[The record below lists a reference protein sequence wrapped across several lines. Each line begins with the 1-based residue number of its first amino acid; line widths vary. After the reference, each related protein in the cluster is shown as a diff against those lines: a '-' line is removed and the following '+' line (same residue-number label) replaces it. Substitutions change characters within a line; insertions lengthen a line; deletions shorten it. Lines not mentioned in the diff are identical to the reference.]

1 MRKKIPFIEQMEHSE
16 CGLACLA
23 MVLGY
28 HDYHVTLTELRN
40 QFGSS
45 KKGSSLYHLIEI
57 GKQFHMIGKA
67 YKAEVHQ
74 LPELSM
80 PYIVFWEFKHYVVVE
95 RMDKKTV
102 TILDPSSSR
111 RSISK
116 EEFQTSYSGYVLTFK
131 PDDTFTSQ
139 PKKRRINLLLIHIL
153 KQRKLLTYLLL
164 ASLLLQGVGLV
175 TPKLT
180 QWLTDQVILK
190 EDSSQWSVIGYSIL
204 GLYLFHQLFSLL
216 RGYLIAKLQTSM
228 DISLMSTFIS
238 KLFHLNFSFFESRT
252 SGDLIF
258 RANSNIIIRQILSS
272 RVLSIII
279 DLILVVGYAVIMFSL
294 HWKLALMVL
303 LLCMVVAG
311 TLLLSSHL
319 LRKLSDRHVSA
330 QTKTQSYLTESIY
343 GICDIKVLGAEKKVF
358 EHWRNL
364 FTSQLEVSQ
373 KQSVYTSILDTFSS
387 GIQLS
392 TPLILLWVGSAY
404 VLQGTFTLG
413 ELLGF
418 SALAVSFMIPIFSIV
433 MTYSQFLVL
442 GSYTQRLQDVMESK
456 SEEQGG
462 RTLDDFKGSIELEDV
477 SFTYDTFGPNNVA
490 AVSLHIK
497 SGEKVAIVGES
508 GSGKSTLAKLIL
520 GLYVPTEGRIKFDG
534 ISIEE
539 LDLNAVRRQ
548 IGTILQETRLS
559 HGTVLDNIKLF
570 NDNIFVENTIRAAQ
584 LADIHEDI
592 LKQPLGYNTMISEG
606 GINFSGGQRQR
617 LLLAR
622 ALVNQPKL
630 IVLDEAT
637 SALDTLSESR
647 VQENLQQ
654 LKCTQVIIAHRL
666 STVVH
671 ADRIV
676 VMKEG
681 QIAEMGHHQE
691 LLEREGLYYQ
701 LYKNQMQ
708 SQQAE
713 MAKLHL

>member
-28 HDYHVTLTELRN
+28 HGYHITLTELRN

-45 KKGSSLYHLIEI
+45 KKGSSLYHLIEM
-57 GKQFHMIGKA
+57 GKQFHMTGRA
-67 YKAEVHQ
+67 YRAEVHQ
-74 LPELSM
+74 LPELLM
-80 PYIVFWEFKHYVVVE
+80 PYIVFWEYKHYVVVE

-111 RSISK
+111 RCISK
-116 EEFQTSYSGYVLTFK
+116 EEFQTAYSGYVLTFEPADK
-131 PDDTFTSQ
+131 FTPQ

-153 KQRKLLTYLLL
+153 KQRKLLTHLLL
-164 ASLLLQGVGLV
+164 ASLLLQGVGLI

-190 EDSSQWSVIGYSIL
+190 EDSSQWSVMGYSIL

-228 DISLMSTFIS
+228 DMSLMSTFIS
-238 KLFHLNFSFFESRT
+238 KLFHLNFPFFESRT

-279 DLILVVGYAVIMFSL
+279 DLILVVGYAVMMFSL
-294 HWKLALMVL
+294 HWKLALMVI
-303 LLCMVVAG
+303 LLCMVVSG
-311 TLLLSSHL
+311 TLFFSSRL

-343 GICDIKVLGAEKKVF
+343 GICDIKILGAEKKVL

-373 KQSVYTSILDTFSS
+373 KQTVYTSVLDTFSS

-392 TPLILLWVGSAY
+392 TPLILLWIGSVY

-413 ELLGF
+413 QLLGF

-433 MTYSQFLVL
+433 TTYSQFLVL

-462 RTLDDFKGSIELEDV
+462 RALDDFKGSIELDNV
-477 SFTYDTFGPNNVA
+477 SFTYDTFGPNHLT
-490 AVSLHIK
+490 AVSLQIK
-497 SGEKVAIVGES
+497 PGEKVAIVGES
-508 GSGKSTLAKLIL
+508 GSGKSTLAKLIN
-520 GLYVPTEGRIKFDG
+520 GLYAPTEGRIKFDG
-534 ISIEE
+534 IAMEE
-539 LDLNAVRRQ
+539 LDLNTVRRQ
-548 IGTILQETRLS
+548 IGTVLQETRLF
-559 HGTVLDNIKLF
+559 HGTVLDNIRLF
-570 NDNIFVENTIRAAQ
+570 HDNISVENSISAAQ

-592 LKQPLGYNTMISEG
+592 LKQPIGYNTMISEG

-622 ALVNQPKL
+622 ALVRQAKL

-637 SALDTLSESR
+637 SALDALSESR
-647 VQENLQQ
+647 VQENLQR
-654 LKCTQVIIAHRL
+654 LTCTQVIIAHRL

-676 VMKEG
+676 VMKDG
-681 QIAEMGHHQE
+681 RIVEMGQHQE
-691 LLEREGLYYQ
+691 LLDREGLYYQ
-701 LYKNQMQ
+701 LYKNQMG
-708 SQQAE
+708 SQQNELANS
-713 MAKLHL
+713 